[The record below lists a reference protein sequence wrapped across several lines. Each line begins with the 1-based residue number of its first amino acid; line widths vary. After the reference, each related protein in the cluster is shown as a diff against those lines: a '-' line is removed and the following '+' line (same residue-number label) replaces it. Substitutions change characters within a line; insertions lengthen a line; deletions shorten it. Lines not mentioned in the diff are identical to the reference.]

1 MRPRFVGLLALL
13 FLAAI
18 SAPASIAQTPLVD
31 KILPQSN
38 KDQAPDKPAD
48 PLAEVEARRAQISE
62 RLEVAQRTQ
71 EAGESTAQENHDAV
85 EPSSAEVELLK
96 RMESVVAQ
104 QKSALERQ
112 AELATAESVEVER
125 LETQRVAGFEQS
137 PPYSFLLL
145 DKLRDDLE
153 TVEQR
158 RESAQMVVKSAADS
172 LDRAKDD
179 AEGAHRKRRRAGEAA
194 RKASGDEAKSA
205 RPLPLLDLEAQ
216 IADEQVKLRRIE
228 LKNEKLVLQT
238 LQTQAELLNEQIAIV
253 RPQVVLTKQE
263 RQQKLLE
270 LDKQESDLVR
280 TLDATEMR
288 LRVVSER
295 LADFGRAT
303 DKESGDKAVR
313 AAEMAARVADRESLQ
328 QYVGLINQQL
338 QRLAD
343 RREAWLRRFAA
354 HDGNVTAAQL
364 TEWTAEATEIREQL
378 ARERRLQEL
387 RMDEIRAE
395 RAEVEKT
402 VQATDPQQ
410 AELVKWLSERSRAQ
424 RELVSHYGRNITDI
438 EIARRVHEALLSE
451 IELDRAPWREW
462 LSAAWGG
469 VVGVWGYEIWSSDTE
484 SVTVSKAIWGIILLV
499 AGIVASRYASRAIGV
514 RLLPKFGIQAG
525 IAAALESMSFY
536 TMVLMATLLALR
548 LVNVPLTIFTFVGG
562 AVAIG
567 IGFGSQNLVNNFISG
582 LILFAERP
590 IRVGDMIEIENL
602 SGTVEHIGARSTRIR
617 TGTNFEIIVPNSTLL
632 QQNVVNWTL
641 SDKQLRCCIPV
652 GVAYGSPTREVARWL
667 RKAAEEH
674 GLVLQRPEPFVWFVG
689 FGDNAL
695 EFELH
700 YWIQIRQLSEKRR
713 IESDVRFI
721 IDQYFRDA
729 GLVIAFPQRELHI
742 SNVQPLRVQIMD
754 HLEQEELGK
763 QAAA

>member
-1 MRPRFVGLLALL
+1 MRPRTLGLLALL
-13 FLAAI
+13 ISSAICTPFAA
-18 SAPASIAQTPLVD
+18 AQIPLD
-31 KILPQSN
+31 KLLPSTTE
-38 KDQAPDKPAD
+38 KEQAPVQPAD
-48 PLAEVEARRAQISE
+48 PLDEVEARQAEITA
-62 RLEVAQRTQ
+62 RLEVARRVENE
-71 EAGESTAQENHDAV
+71 EAPAGAPKTEDDPPNE
-85 EPSSAEVELLK
+85 EVELLK
-96 RMESVVAQ
+96 RMEAVVAQ
-104 QKSALERQ
+104 QKSALQRQ
-112 AELATAESVEVER
+112 SELATAESIETER
-125 LETQRVAGFEQS
+125 LETQRVTGFDQ
-137 PPYSFLLL
+137 PAPYSFLLL
-145 DKLRDDLE
+145 DKLHDDLE

-158 RESAQMVVKSAADS
+158 RESAQMVVKGATDA

-179 AEGAHRKRRRAGEAA
+179 AEEAHRKRRRANELA
-194 RKASGDEAKSA
+194 RKGNESAKTA
-205 RPLPLLDLEAQ
+205 RPLPLLDLDGQ

-228 LKNEKLVLQT
+228 LKNEKLSLQT
-238 LQTQAELLNEQIAIV
+238 LETQAQLLNEQIAIV

-295 LADFGRAT
+295 LADFGRSN
-303 DKESGDKAVR
+303 DKESSDKALR

-328 QYVGLINQQL
+328 QYVSLLNQQL
-338 QRLAD
+338 QRLSD

-354 HDGNVTAAQL
+354 HDGTATAAQL
-364 TEWTAEATEIREQL
+364 TEWTSEATEIRDQL

-395 RAEVEKT
+395 RAEVEKA

-410 AELVKWLSERSRAQ
+410 AELLKWLSERSRAQ

-438 EIARRVHEALLSE
+438 EQARRIHEALLSE

-462 LSAAWGG
+462 LSASWGA
-469 VVGVWGYEIWSSDTE
+469 VVGVWGYEIWSSETE
-484 SVTVSKAIWGIILLV
+484 SVTIAKAVWGIILLCV
-499 AGIVASRYASRAIGV
+499 GILVSRYASRAIGV
-514 RLLPKFGIQAG
+514 RLLPKLGIQAG

-674 GLVLQRPEPFVWFVG
+674 GLVLQRPEPFVLFVG

-700 YWIQIRQLSEKRR
+700 YWIQIRQLAEKRR

-742 SNVQPLRVQIMD
+742 SNVQPLRVQLMD
-754 HLEQEELGK
+754 SVEQNEMGK

>member
-1 MRPRFVGLLALL
+1 LALF
-13 FLAAI
+13 FLL
-18 SAPASIAQTPLVD
+18 PASAQFGAAQTPLD
-31 KILPQSN
+31 RMLPSAATNEQSP
-38 KDQAPDKPAD
+38 AKPAD
-48 PLAEVEARRAQISE
+48 PLAEVEARRAEISQ
-62 RLEVAQRTQ
+62 RLEVARRTQ
-71 EAGESTAQENHDAV
+71 DADEAPAADAKSQAD
-85 EPSSAEVELLK
+85 PPSAEVELLK
-96 RMESVVAQ
+96 RLEVVVAQ
-104 QKSALERQ
+104 QKTALERQ

-125 LETQRVAGFEQS
+125 LETLRVTGFDQS
-137 PPYSFLLL
+137 PPYSFFLL
-145 DKLRDDLE
+145 DKLRDDLA

-158 RESAQMVVKSAADS
+158 RESAQVVVKSAADS
-172 LDRAKDD
+172 LHRAKDD
-179 AEGAHRKRRRAGEAA
+179 AEEAHRKRRRAGDAA
-194 RKASGDEAKSA
+194 RKASGDDAKNS
-205 RPLPLLDLEAQ
+205 RPLPLFDLEAQ
-216 IADEQVKLRRIE
+216 IAEEQVKLRRIE

-238 LQTQAELLNEQIAIV
+238 LQTQAELLSEKAAIV
-253 RPQVVLTKQE
+253 RPQVVLTQE
-263 RQQKLLE
+263 EKQQKLLE
-270 LDKQESDLVR
+270 LDKQEIDLKR

-295 LADFGRAT
+295 LSDFGRTT
-303 DKESGDKAVR
+303 DKEPGDKAVR
-313 AAEMAARVADRESLQ
+313 GAEMAARVADRESLQ

-343 RREAWLRRFAA
+343 RREAWQRRFAA

-364 TEWTAEATEIREQL
+364 AEWTAEATETREQL

-387 RMDEIRAE
+387 RMDEIRGE
-395 RAEVEKT
+395 RAEVEKAL
-402 VQATDPQQ
+402 QATDPEQT
-410 AELVKWLSERSRAQ
+410 EVVKWLTERSRAQ
-424 RELVSHYGRNITDI
+424 RELISHNGRNISDI
-438 EIARRVHEALLSE
+438 EQARRVHEALLSE

-469 VVGVWGYEIWSSDTE
+469 IVGVWGYEIWSSETE
-484 SVTVSKAIWGIILLV
+484 SVTVSKAIWGIILLG
-499 AGIVASRYASRAIGV
+499 AGVIASRYASRAIGV
-514 RLLPKFGIQAG
+514 RLLPRLGIQAG

-536 TMVLMATLLALR
+536 TMVLLATLLALR

-567 IGFGSQNLVNNFISG
+567 VGFGSQNLVNNFISG

-590 IRVGDMIEIENL
+590 IRVGDMIEIEDL
-602 SGTVEHIGARSTRIR
+602 LGTVEHIGARSTRIR

-742 SNVQPLRVQIMD
+742 SNVQPLQVQIM
-754 HLEQEELGK
+754 ERTQREELGK